1 MAINIINDEYYRGVT
16 FCQVSEPVTGM
27 VHGDTWL
34 DSNGVLKVYNGVT
47 WESFVNVPAQADFTV
62 DDDTTDV
69 SHAVQFIDKSLGD
82 IVSWL
87 WDFGDGNTGTDQNP
101 THQYTAN
108 GQYDVTLT
116 VTDSGGNQDTKTI
129 TNCVTVAND
138 PGASFVAS
146 TTAEHIN
153 TNIQFT
159 DQSTSSGTITA
170 WQWDFGDGTTSTN
183 QNPVHQYTTSGLYTV
198 SLTVTDEYGSDT
210 MTRTNYIAI
219 DVPPMAEFTSD
230 TQSAFLNEN
239 ITFTDQSTSYGTI
252 SSWQWNFGDGTT
264 STAQNPVHSYS
275 ATGNYTISLTVTDE
289 FGNDIETKSN
299 YITISAYGTGY
310 EYGYAMGGYNG
321 SNRLSTIDR
330 ITFPFDSGTA
340 AYVGDLNNNKD
351 ISAGCNSTNYGYYMG
366 GYDDGSN
373 YLSTIDRI
381 TFPFDSGTATHVG
394 NLSQG
399 KYGMGGF
406 NSSNYGYAA
415 GGHLPGLISTIDRI
429 TFPFDSGTATYVG
442 NLSNSRCHAGE
453 CNSSNY
459 GYIMGG
465 YSYLSTIDRITFPFD
480 SGTATHVGNLSSES
494 NNTSYVTGCNSSN
507 YGYADLGHWGEHN
520 IYSFIDRITFPF
532 DSGTG
537 SYVGNLSGTRSLN
550 GGCNSTNYGYYMGG
564 EYYNGSDNVYLS
576 IIDRITFPFDS
587 GTAAHVGNLS
597 GNRDNIAGCDGTD
610 FVTLFI

>member
-289 FGNDIETKSN
+289 FGNDTETKTN
-299 YITISAYGTGY
+299 YITISAHGTGY
-310 EYGYAMGGYNG
+310 EYGYCMGG
-321 SNRLSTIDR
+321 I
-330 ITFPFDSGTA
+330 
-340 AYVGDLNNNKD
+340 
-351 ISAGCNSTNYGYYMG
+351 
-366 GYDDGSN
+366 DGSN

-394 NLSQG
+394 NLSG
-399 KYGMGGF
+399 SRRYAVGC
-406 NSSNYGYAA
+406 NSSNYGYA
-415 GGHLPGLISTIDRI
+415 
-429 TFPFDSGTATYVG
+429 
-442 NLSNSRCHAGE
+442 
-453 CNSSNY
+453 
-459 GYIMGG
+459 MGG
-465 YSYLSTIDRITFPFD
+465 NDGSNILLTIDRITFPFD
-480 SGTATHVGNLSSES
+480 SGTATHVGNLSE
-494 NNTSYVTGCNSSN
+494 NRYVSAGCNSSN
-507 YGYADLGHWGEHN
+507 YGYCMGGGDGSN
-520 IYSFIDRITFPF
+520 IFSTIDRITFPF
-532 DSGTG
+532 DS
-537 SYVGNLSGTRSLN
+537 
-550 GGCNSTNYGYYMGG
+550 
-564 EYYNGSDNVYLS
+564 E
-576 IIDRITFPFDS
+576 IAI
-587 GTAAHVGNLS
+587 HVGNLS
-597 GNRDNIAGCDGTD
+597 GSRRDIAGCNSSNYGYCMGEYMDQI
-610 FVTLFI
+610 VYLLSIE